1 LHGAPPP
8 QKGNKSENVKT
19 EGKVEREGTK
29 ASGKQ
34 TPEPIQ
40 GKSKPPR
47 RRLVDTKE
55 WCDELEAISTIP
67 KEEWTFDN
75 IATQFQHVKLASS
88 GVNAI
93 DNAMQ
98 SFYNILELDMSGN
111 FLSVIENL
119 PGSLEVFNAYDNR
132 VQDFRVMGLPSLM
145 QYALPSNPN

>member
-1 LHGAPPP
+1 M
-8 QKGNKSENVKT
+8 
-19 EGKVEREGTK
+19 
-29 ASGKQ
+29 
-34 TPEPIQ
+34 
-40 GKSKPPR
+40 
-47 RRLVDTKE
+47 DTKE